1 MTAYKLK
8 KVLEH
13 IAAYAYPEEK
23 LERFYVEYV
32 VKECTTVNANY
43 HIRNKKIK
51 IFNFSRPTTN
61 IMCTAIHELAHHIC
75 YTRTKNKNHDIDFYR
90 VFKELLNAAVELGYV
105 DYEECRKIDDSRT
118 VHVMEKK
125 LGKVQSFYNEE
136 TDPNK
141 EYCTIQI
148 VGGYGIKEYLAEKK
162 FHYSP
167 LERIW
172 EKDIKRIYSNGYVN
186 EIVNLDPNAQIIIS
200 DITNLSIQVF
210 YMIKVKKNTYQHRK
224 ALSEHKYWYDNGV
237 WNKKVSAA
245 DFFEEYLFLKKLD
258 GIEFKIM

>member
-13 IAAYAYPEEK
+13 IADYAYPGEK

-43 HIRNKKIK
+43 HITKKKII

-61 IMCTAIHELAHHIC
+61 IMCTAIHELAHHVC
-75 YTRTKNKNHDIDFYR
+75 YTRTENKNHDIDFYR
-90 VFKELLNAAVELGYV
+90 VFKELLSAAVELGYV
-105 DYEECRKIDDSRT
+105 NYEDCRKIDDSRT

-125 LGKVQSFYNEE
+125 LGKIQASYNSNN
-136 TDPNK
+136 DPNK
-141 EYCTIQI
+141 EFCTIQV
-148 VGGYGIKEYLAEKK
+148 VGGYSIKEYLSEKR

-172 EKDIKRIYSNGYVN
+172 EKDIKRVYSDRYIND
-186 EIVNLDPNAQIIIS
+186 IQKLDSNIQVIIS
-200 DITNLSIQVF
+200 DITDLSIQV
-210 YMIKVKKNTYQHRK
+210 YYIITVKKNTYQHRK
-224 ALSEHKYWYDNGV
+224 VLSEHKYWYDNGT
-237 WNKKVSAA
+237 WHKKVSAS
-245 DFFEEYLFLKKLD
+245 DFFEEYLFLKKLN